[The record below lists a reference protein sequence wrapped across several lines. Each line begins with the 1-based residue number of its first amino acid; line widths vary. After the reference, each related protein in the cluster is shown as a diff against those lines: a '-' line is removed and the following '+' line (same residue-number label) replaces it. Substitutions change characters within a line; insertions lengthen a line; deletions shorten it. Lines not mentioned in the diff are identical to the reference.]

1 MRRSPAPRGRAA
13 RVRGVDFDQLFVDLA
28 REPLARRELARLGA
42 GREADGERDD
52 PDNALGPYPTPQ
64 QARDWRTLRDA
75 RDEAWQ
81 EADDAWSD
89 DPEGPCE

>member
-1 MRRSPAPRGRAA
+1 MTLETRLSGHL
-13 RVRGVDFDQLFVDLA
+13 VQGHVDG
-28 REPLARRELARLGA
+28 LARLVE
-42 GREADGERDD
+42 RVEADGERDD

>member
-1 MRRSPAPRGRAA
+1 MTGIGIVGAMTPSGWYWCFTHQ
-13 RVRGVDFDQLFVDLA
+13 RV
-28 REPLARRELARLGA
+28 
-42 GREADGERDD
+42 EADGERDD

-75 RDEAWQ
+75 HDEAWQ